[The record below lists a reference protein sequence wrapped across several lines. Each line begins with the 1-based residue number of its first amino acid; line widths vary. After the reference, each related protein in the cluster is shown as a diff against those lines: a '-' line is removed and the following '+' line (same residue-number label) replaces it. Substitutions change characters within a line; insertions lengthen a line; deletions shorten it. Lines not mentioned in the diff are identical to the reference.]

1 MAFLAPELVCELRSH
16 PGGSEPPEG
25 DLNKSLNSFKRKSCG
40 SLTQTGRVSQPVIE
54 ISAEVHESS
63 PNSPERCDEIA
74 SLPRT
79 AADIGDPAELNTGI
93 RTKCS
98 KQCKQMLKVAE

>member
-40 SLTQTGRVSQPVIE
+40 SLTKGRRRHKQ
-54 ISAEVHESS
+54 AEF
-63 PNSPERCDEIA
+63 P
-74 SLPRT
+74 SL
-79 AADIGDPAELNTGI
+79 
-93 RTKCS
+93 
-98 KQCKQMLKVAE
+98 